1 MKAVILAG
9 GQDTHL
15 VPLVRTVPKPLLPVA
30 NRPMVEYVLS
40 LLKTS
45 GIKEVALAVN
55 AADESYEEVLGDGR
69 RLGMRLHYSRE
80 AVPRGTAGCLLP
92 LADFLGREPFMVIH
106 GSLFLNADLRALTE
120 FHQERR
126 AFATLGVR
134 RTAGGSRDW
143 HHLELRLGEGDRV
156 EGIKVRDLSGREH
169 LSPVPAGVYVFD
181 PAALA
186 AIEPG
191 IYYDIKE
198 QLLPRLCLDGK
209 RVFACEIQGYCRNVL
224 EMNDYLKVN
233 RSVLRGEVNG
243 YRFDGQIAEGIWV
256 GRGSAVSPMATI
268 HGPVMIG
275 RDCFIGTGVQIIGPT
290 CVGDGCFVEDGV
302 LLRESLLLPGSRVE
316 RNSSVEG
323 CVLAADTVISPGQT
337 LKEVVAI
344 PESLDIGELDL
355 ADTDLLIQGVAA
367 SAGRYAQSQLR
378 YLLYRAFKRGFDL
391 AVALTGLVALSP
403 LILAV
408 ALAIKLT
415 SPGPIFFR
423 QRRCGRHGREF
434 GMVKFRT
441 MVKDAETMQ
450 AQLRPL
456 SEVDGPVFK
465 IENDPRSTALGRFL
479 RKYSIDEMPQL
490 WNVLKGEMS
499 LVGPR
504 PLAAREMQFC
514 PAWRDVRLKVRPGI
528 TGLWQI
534 SGRSRSSFHDWIRL
548 DIEYVQEQSTFRD
561 FQILFKTLSVVFR
574 ALGSF

>member
-106 GSLFLNADLRALTE
+106 GSLFLNADLRALAE
-120 FHQERR
+120 FHQVRR

-198 QLLPRLCLDGK
+198 QLLPRLRLDGK

-275 RDCFIGTGVQIIGPT
+275 RDCFIGPGVQIIGPT